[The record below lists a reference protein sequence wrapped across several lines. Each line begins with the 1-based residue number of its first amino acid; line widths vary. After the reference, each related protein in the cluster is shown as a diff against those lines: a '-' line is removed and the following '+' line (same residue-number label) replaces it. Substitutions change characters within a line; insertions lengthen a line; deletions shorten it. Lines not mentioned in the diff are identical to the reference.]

1 MNYTEEPVVSQ
12 GANATFR
19 ANERAFA
26 VSPQACI
33 LAYATLESRISTRST
48 AAAIALESCTDLRPS
63 VDAQPGSRPG
73 MLGSVSSYVLREA
86 QVPVLVVKAP
96 ENEE

>member
-73 MLGSVSSYVLREA
+73 MRLRLAYSSFSGA
-86 QVPVLVVKAP
+86 FTTSTGT
-96 ENEE
+96 

>member
-26 VSPQACI
+26 VSPQARI
-33 LAYATLESRISTRST
+33 LAYATLGNRIGTHST
-48 AAAIALESCTDLRPS
+48 AAAIALESRTDLRPS
-63 VDAQPGSRPG
+63 VGA
-73 MLGSVSSYVLREA
+73 
-86 QVPVLVVKAP
+86 
-96 ENEE
+96 

>member
-12 GANATFR
+12 GVNATFR

-26 VSPQACI
+26 VSPQARI
-33 LAYATLESRISTRST
+33 LAHAALESRMGTLST

-63 VDAQPGSRPG
+63 VGA
-73 MLGSVSSYVLREA
+73 
-86 QVPVLVVKAP
+86 
-96 ENEE
+96 